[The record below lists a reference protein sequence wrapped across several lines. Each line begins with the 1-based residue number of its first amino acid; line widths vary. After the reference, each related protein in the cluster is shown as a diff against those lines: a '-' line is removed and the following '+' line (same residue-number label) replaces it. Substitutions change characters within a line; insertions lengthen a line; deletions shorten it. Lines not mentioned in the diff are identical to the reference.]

1 MAIDSNGFADP
12 RTFSELRVPEDEHLV
27 LAFHFYDP
35 ILFTHYRAPW
45 AAVGVYEGP
54 ITYPGE
60 LVSVEEWEALQADV
74 RFAARDNR
82 VFAAADIERML
93 APALTLAAETGLPL
107 WCGEFG
113 ALGSTPEPAR
123 ECWYRDLLAALK
135 RHEIPWTVWDYKGV
149 FGVFDAEGRPTLVH
163 RVLSEAISSSGD

>member
-1 MAIDSNGFADP
+1 M
-12 RTFSELRVPEDEHLV
+12 TWVP
-27 LAFHFYDP
+27 
-35 ILFTHYRAPW
+35 
-45 AAVGVYEGP
+45 
-54 ITYPGE
+54 
-60 LVSVEEWEALQADV
+60 
-74 RFAARDNR
+74 
-82 VFAAADIERML
+82 
-93 APALTLAAETGLPL
+93 AAETSLPL